1 MPVVR
6 RLTWAW
12 PIRARVLPLLRN
24 MVWVEEATVDGL
36 GSGVANGSQGLP
48 CLPEYPV

>member
-1 MPVVR
+1 MG
-6 RLTWAW
+6 LAHQSQ
-12 PIRARVLPLLRN
+12 VLPLLRN